1 MSCVLQK
8 HPVTGFMSDH
18 HLGSMSNNRRS
29 PSPQRRR
36 EETFPV
42 RSALPSREPS
52 KEDIELAQHLIGH
65 AQGARTVQRN
75 ENEQN
80 ATNSPSPNY
89 EANSPES
96 SSPSVDRLRQITPR
110 SNSLERNE
118 REISQSYP
126 PVSSQSDS
134 IPSGQVCR

>member
-1 MSCVLQK
+1 
-8 HPVTGFMSDH
+8 
-18 HLGSMSNNRRS
+18 MSNNRRS

-65 AQGARTVQRN
+65 AQGARAVQHN

-80 ATNSPSPNY
+80 AKNSPSPNY
-89 EANSPES
+89 EANSPDS

-118 REISQSYP
+118 REVSQSYP
-126 PVSSQSDS
+126 PVSSQSDA